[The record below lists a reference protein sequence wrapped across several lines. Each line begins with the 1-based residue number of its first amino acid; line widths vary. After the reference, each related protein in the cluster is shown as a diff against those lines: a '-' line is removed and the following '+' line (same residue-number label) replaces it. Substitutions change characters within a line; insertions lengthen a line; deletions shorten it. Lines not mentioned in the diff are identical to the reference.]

1 MDGEMFDWQEPLVWL
16 GKLLLAAL
24 LGGAVGFERETHGQA
39 AGLRTNLLVT
49 MGSCLMMMLSLH
61 IQEIFSAFGA
71 TSAIRIDP
79 ARIASYAVAGMGFL
93 GGGAIL
99 KGRGTVRGLTTAA
112 SLWLNT
118 GVGLSIGAGYFVPA
132 LFASGISL
140 IILYNLRFIKSS
152 FPHDVGTVLCITSS
166 GRPLAHIRK
175 ILGQYR
181 QLDVT
186 FVNYELDIPSDT
198 VRYKIRITCSKG
210 APFGEIISRL
220 KNEVKGLRKIAWAE
234 GDVP

>member
-1 MDGEMFDWQEPLVWL
+1 MLDWHESSIWL
-16 GKLLLAAL
+16 GKLLLASL

-61 IQEIFSAFGA
+61 IQELFSALDA
-71 TSAIRIDP
+71 TSSVRVDP

-99 KGRGTVRGLTTAA
+99 KGKGSVRGLTTAA

-118 GVGLSIGAGYFVPA
+118 GIGLAIGANYFLPA
-132 LFASGISL
+132 VYASL
-140 IILYNLRFIKSS
+140 ISVAILYNLRFMKHL
-152 FPHDVGTVLCITSS
+152 FPHDVPTILTIGCSTAEK
-166 GRPLAHIRK
+166 PLRQIRK
-175 ILGQYR
+175 ILSEYR
-181 QLDVT
+181 
-186 FVNYELDIPSDT
+186 ELDITFLNYFLDIQAGT
-198 VRYKIRITCSKG
+198 VRYRFRISCKKSVR
-210 APFGEIISRL
+210 FGTIIDRL
-220 KNEVKGLRKIAWAE
+220 KTEVKGLNMIAWEE